1 MPAKEWRLFTV
12 AQADAVVSVIEPLL
26 ARMTTTASRLIQVKA
41 RHDELTVAMRANGHG
56 EEALSLQAEI
66 EALVGELQEVVA
78 ACEEAGVEVKDFEHG
93 IVDFPARY
101 QGRVIMLCYRPGEGR
116 IRFWHEI
123 DDGFAGRQPIDALD
137 DETLGGH
144 LQP

>member
-12 AQADAVVSVIEPLL
+12 AQADAVIAAVEPLL
-26 ARMTTTASRLIQVKA
+26 ARMTSAASRLVAAKA
-41 RHDELTVAMRANGHG
+41 RLDQLTEAMRANGHG
-56 EEALSLQAEI
+56 EETLSLQAEI

-78 ACEEAGVEVKDFEHG
+78 ACEAVGIEVKDFERG

-101 QGRVIMLCYRPGEGR
+101 QGRFIMLCYRPGEGR
-116 IRFWHEI
+116 IRYWHEV

-137 DETLGGH
+137 DETLGS
-144 LQP
+144 PS